1 MKLNLGCGD
10 IRPTGWVNIDS
21 SLNANIQRIPYL
33 GKLLSKVMGLKEY
46 NNSNLVYMNLN
57 SRWMYK
63 DNSIDIVYSSHLFE
77 HLTLKSANLY
87 LSEAYRVLKPEGV
100 LRIVVPDL
108 YKICRKYIDEYNNDS
123 FSGNSTD
130 FIMWAINMHKEGQY
144 GNIGLI
150 KKLFLEIQGY
160 PHQHK
165 YMYDDKSLFS
175 LVETYGFK
183 DINFYSYGVS
193 GSIEDI
199 VSLEGTKESYLS
211 IYLEAKKY

>member
-175 LVETYGFK
+175 LVETCGFK